1 METETHV
8 LFYGHTP
15 NKSGTHIFSQWFPE
29 KFIEHIDEN
38 TPIEYDNTE
47 QYMMAHKALLF
58 GDSFYY
64 DKIMETADPD
74 AIKKFGRTI
83 KDFDTE
89 IWDQHKFDIVTQ
101 GNRLKFEQNPNLM
114 KRLLQTK
121 NKTIVEAAYNDKVWG
136 IGLKAVD
143 AIKIPEN
150 QWPGQNLLG
159 KALMIVREE
168 NK

>member
-1 METETHV
+1 METATHV

-15 NKSGTHIFSQWFPE
+15 NKSGMHIFSQWFPV
-29 KFIEHIDEN
+29 KFIEYIDED

-58 GDSFYY
+58 GDSFHY
-64 DKIMETADPD
+64 DRIMSTANP
-74 AIKKFGRTI
+74 AMIKTFGRKI
-83 KDFDTE
+83 KDFDAD
-89 IWDQHKFDIVTQ
+89 IWDEHKFDIVTQ
-101 GNRLKFEQNPNLM
+101 GNRLKFGQNPNLM

-121 NKTIVEAAYNDKVWG
+121 NKIIVEAAHNDNIWG
-136 IGLKAVD
+136 IGLKATD
-143 AIKIPEN
+143 AINIPDN

-168 NK
+168 NE